1 MWSTRCSRMGD
12 VRARRSLSGF
22 ATTVCAAVVVAG
34 CADAAKEAT
43 PKPAAI
49 ETRKTIG
56 QTTQNVLEWSE
67 AMKAGG
73 VPAEMSATGGGLEV
87 YADAYRTSA
96 GTIGTLAVEQK
107 MKFHEAE
114 HGSTPAT
121 YEEFMEKIIA
131 KGKPDGVQLPM
142 LPYYQEYAFDPAR
155 KTVVVVE
162 FPAKKEQRRK
172 ETTGAAGL

>member
-1 MWSTRCSRMGD
+1 MRRNVVAIQSRRWAWS
-12 VRARRSLSGF
+12 
-22 ATTVCAAVVVAG
+22 AAAMYGTLVSTLAG
-34 CADAAKEAT
+34 CADAAKESAA
-43 PKPAAI
+43 KPAPI
-49 ETRKTIG
+49 ETRKTVG

-67 AMKAGG
+67 AMAAGG

-96 GTIGTLAVEQK
+96 GSIGMLAVEQK
-107 MKFHEAE
+107 MKLHEAE
-114 HGSTPAT
+114 HGSRPDT
-121 YEEFMEKIIA
+121 YAAFMEQIIG
-131 KGKPDGVQLPM
+131 KGRPDGVQLPM